1 MAIFLGIIKYICA
14 VIAIF
19 STYMFCNSIISSYI
33 SGPAFFN
40 TKEDLADRD
49 DLRDAGWRI
58 IFAAA
63 GALTWAA
70 VIVL

>member
-33 SGPAFFN
+33 SGPSFFN
-40 TKEDLADRD
+40 TKDELQNRNE
-49 DLRDAGWRI
+49 LRDAGWRI
-58 IFAAA
+58 IFAIA